1 MHSVTRFKFAFAGVL
16 ATALT
21 LALAGAPADAQQKTQ
36 RIRGEIESVHGS
48 TITVK
53 TLDGKAIPV
62 TLDQG
67 YRVTHAV
74 KASLSDIKPGD
85 FVGSGAYPEGN
96 EWKAAEVHIFLPGTR
111 PGEGHRTWS
120 SDPSGTMTN
129 ADVGA
134 VVTGAGKNQLT
145 LTTAGRSFKIDVP
158 PTAPV
163 VRFEKGSPAL
173 VKKGAWVGIS
183 RAEPVGGKLT
193 AKAIVVS
200 DDRRYPVN

>member
-1 MHSVTRFKFAFAGVL
+1 MRPVFQFKFAFAGVL
-16 ATALT
+16 ATAL
-21 LALAGAPADAQQKTQ
+21 ALASIPADAQQKAQ
-36 RIRGEIESVHGS
+36 RIRGEVESISSG

-53 TLDGKAIPV
+53 TPDGKTVPV
-62 TLDQG
+62 KLDEG

-74 KASLSDIKPGD
+74 KASLSEIKPGD

-96 EWKAAEVHIFLPGTR
+96 EWKAAEVHIFPKGSR
-111 PGEGHRTWS
+111 PGEGHRPWS

-134 VVTGAGKNQLT
+134 VVASAGKNQLT
-145 LTTAGRSFKIDVP
+145 LTTGGRSFKINVP

-163 VRFEKGSPAL
+163 IRLEAGTPAL
-173 VKKGAWVGIS
+173 IKKGAWVGIS
-183 RAEPVGGKLT
+183 RAQPVNGKLT
-193 AKAIVVS
+193 AKAITVS

>member
-1 MHSVTRFKFAFAGVL
+1 MRPVFQFKCAFVGVL
-16 ATALT
+16 AAA
-21 LALAGAPADAQQKTQ
+21 LALASVAADAQQKAP
-36 RIRGEIESVHGS
+36 RIRGEIENVSGS

-53 TLDGKAIPV
+53 TPDGKTVPV
-62 TLDQG
+62 KLDDG

-96 EWKAAEVHIFLPGTR
+96 EWKAAEVHIFPKGSR

-145 LTTAGRSFKIDVP
+145 LTTAGRSFKINVP

-183 RAEPVGGKLT
+183 RAQKVNGKLT
-193 AKAIVVS
+193 AKAITVS